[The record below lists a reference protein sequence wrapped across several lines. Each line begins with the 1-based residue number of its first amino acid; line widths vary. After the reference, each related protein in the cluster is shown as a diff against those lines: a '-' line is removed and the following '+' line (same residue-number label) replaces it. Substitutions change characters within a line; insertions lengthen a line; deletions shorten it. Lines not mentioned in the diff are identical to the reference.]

1 MKQLFILKKTA
12 ALNGGAATPKD
23 ISGMAAGAIGFY
35 HLAAPTAWL
44 AAAATK
50 DFAFCVG
57 KGSGIAATVF
67 PEVDFKT
74 LDVVFAPYSAGDE
87 FYVNLSFKDV
97 TPVSGKTYTIV
108 LTKNGV
114 VPNERNTYTY
124 THTIQKD
131 ETITIEQL
139 TAILHK
145 QIKNAA
151 DAGTI
156 PMTVSSGDTS
166 IEITCKNI
174 GEQWGCVLGDGFGV
188 IVSTTDGVDT
198 YTSAANRELTPAQPG
213 IGTPDYMKD
222 LMASCAGDKG
232 ITLTDTESSDLYPG
246 YPEALEEGANY
257 NIISLHFATNR
268 KAGKTGDEQVWQY
281 VYLAVPT
288 GATAL
293 ASIKTILGIS

>member
-12 ALNGGAATPKD
+12 ALNGGAATPKN

-74 LDVVFAPYSAGDE
+74 LDVVFAPYSAGSA
-87 FYVNLSFKDV
+87 FTVNLDFGGV

-131 ETITIEQL
+131 ETITAEQL
-139 TAILHK
+139 ATILYK

-156 PMTVSSGDTS
+156 PMSVGFNDNT
-166 IEITCKNI
+166 IEITCLNKD
-174 GEQWGCVLGDGFGV
+174 EQWGCVLGDGFGV
-188 IVSTTDGVDT
+188 IASTSEGTDT
-198 YTSAANRELTPAQPG
+198 YTSGVTRELNPAKPG
-213 IGTPDYMKD
+213 IGTPEYMKD

-246 YPEALEEGANY
+246 YPEALEEGAQY
-257 NIISLHFATNR
+257 NIISLHFATSR